1 MGRRCLCVRR
11 GAGGKLKLLVQ
22 QRAPR
27 GAELSLQGDRFG
39 SPGRVVRRRGTFW
52 GQAEDISSL
61 ERNPC
66 AIPVCTHFTVTGWH
80 GRVPAQHVL
89 LHHTFSLLSQAAWGW
104 LRYHRAVPCSA
115 SPRAGG
121 LAEESRCLLEMHFAF
136 LRVVSIGRSGTA
148 AQRLCLTSL
157 TCKLRQM
164 WRKSFSLFQP
174 LPNSVA
180 IFRLA
185 VRAEKGFPEEEMRC
199 LISCGVRSKERPT

>member
-66 AIPVCTHFTVTGWH
+66 AIPVCTHVTVTGWC
-80 GRVPAQHVL
+80 GGVPAQHVL
-89 LHHTFSLLSQAAWGW
+89 PHHAFPLGEPGCMGMARIPPSCALLSISPCWGLGRGVTLSSGDAFCISACGW
-104 LRYHRAVPCSA
+104 HRAIWH
-115 SPRAGG
+115 
-121 LAEESRCLLEMHFAF
+121 SRTKA
-136 LRVVSIGRSGTA
+136 
-148 AQRLCLTSL
+148 
-157 TCKLRQM
+157 
-164 WRKSFSLFQP
+164 
-174 LPNSVA
+174 LPYVA
-180 IFRLA
+180 HLQVEA
-185 VRAEKGFPEEEMRC
+185 DVEEEFFPFPATSQFGC
-199 LISCGVRSKERPT
+199 YFQACSKS